1 MSNVLF
7 EGILYQYLN
16 EYCNKISISKIIVV
30 VDENTLELCLPIFKN
45 RVSFDFDFIEIKP
58 GEAYKTMI
66 SVQYIWQKLIDLE
79 VDRNSLIINL
89 GGGVVTD
96 MGGFAALTYKRGL
109 PYINIPTTLLG
120 MVDAAIGG
128 KTGVDFNGLKNQI
141 GLIQEPLLVG
151 IDPVYLKTLPQR
163 ECLSGMGEVYKYG
176 FIADAELYQTL
187 QSYKGSYPSEE
198 VIKRCVNI
206 KKNIVSQDL
215 TEQAVRKTLNFGHT
229 LGHAIE
235 SYYLTKPEAQ
245 QLRHGE
251 AVAIGMIMAL
261 YLSHVKTGLP
271 EKACREGQLL
281 LKSRFTT
288 PQLPE
293 EDQKHII
300 TYLKHDKK
308 NRHDTLQFVLLQSIG
323 QAVWNITVTTEEVY
337 QAFENY
343 QRLLNT

>member
-7 EGILYQYLN
+7 RGNTYQYLN
-16 EYCNKISISKIIVV
+16 KYCKKIAFSKVIVV
-30 VDENTLELCLPIFKN
+30 VDENTSKICLPVFEN
-45 RVSFDFDFIEIKP
+45 LVTFDFDYIEIKP
-58 GEAYKTMI
+58 GEAYKNMI
-66 SVQYIWQKLIDLE
+66 SVQNIWQKLIDLE

-141 GLIQEPLLVG
+141 GVIQEPLLVG

-176 FIADAELYQTL
+176 FMADAKLYQTL
-187 QSYKGSYPSEE
+187 QSYKDTYPSDE

-215 TEQAVRKTLNFGHT
+215 TEQGVRKTLNFGHT

-235 SYYLTKPEAQ
+235 SYFLTKPEAQ

-271 EKACREGQLL
+271 EEVCREGQLL
-281 LKSRFTT
+281 LKSRFST
-288 PQLPE
+288 PQLSD

-308 NRHDTLQFVLLQSIG
+308 NRHDTLQFVLLKNIG
-323 QAVWNITVTTEEVY
+323 QAVWNITVTTDEVY

-343 QRLLNT
+343 QRLLYT